1 MKSLL
6 INPQQAHIYINQTAW
21 PWIKSM
27 LIAGHRLEI
36 EVDEEG
42 RTIEQNKAQWPI
54 LQAFSEQK
62 QWPVDGKLCWMT
74 PDDWKDV
81 LTAAFKNE
89 VVRLAAGLDGGVVM
103 LGQRTSKFK
112 RGEFNQWLE
121 FLNASA
127 AIYGIRV
134 PAPKYLE
141 AA

>member
-27 LIAGHRLEI
+27 LIAGHRLE
-36 EVDEEG
+36 
-42 RTIEQNKAQWPI
+42 
-54 LQAFSEQK
+54 
-62 QWPVDGKLCWMT
+62 
-74 PDDWKDV
+74 
-81 LTAAFKNE
+81 
-89 VVRLAAGLDGGVVM
+89 
-103 LGQRTSKFK
+103 
-112 RGEFNQWLE
+112 